1 MTSQR
6 LTVKKK
12 KKFSRKRRKS
22 RKSRRSENPLESL
35 LSLED
40 EAPDRS
46 VDRTDLPNDEL
57 DDLSER
63 DYGSKPHKLFKGKYQ
78 DQREYQNKSSS
89 RHEYDQ

>member
-1 MTSQR
+1 MTGQR

-22 RKSRRSENPLESL
+22 KKSGRSENPLESL

-40 EAPDRS
+40 EAADRS

-63 DYGSKPHKLFKGKYQ
+63 KYGFVKPHKI
-78 DQREYQNKSSS
+78 S
-89 RHEYDQ
+89 